1 MYKVYENRKRE
12 IILLYETESTNND
25 LKALIRKSDEPV
37 FAVVTA
43 KKQTTG
49 RGRLGRSFCSPEG
62 GLYFSASFPLTGK
75 ETNIPFLTLLAGLAV
90 SEAIEE
96 ISGVKTA
103 IKWPNDIYLGGKK
116 LGGILTELVS
126 GKSLCAV
133 VGIGINL
140 YTQENA
146 FAEEI
151 RDIAT
156 SFVREGLFVPD
167 EKALTAEIV
176 SRLEKYV
183 YEGHGLSEE
192 NEKTAEEIRRRSYSI
207 GKKVTY
213 RLEDNIIEGIV
224 TDIKNTGAAEITLTD
239 GTKKEIFCGEI
250 I

>member
-12 IILLYETESTNND
+12 IISLYETESTNND
-25 LKALIRKSDEPV
+25 LKAIIRKSDGPV

-90 SEAIEE
+90 SEAIKE
-96 ISGVKTA
+96 ISGVETA

-146 FAEEI
+146 FSEEV

-156 SFVREGLFVPD
+156 SFVREKLLVPD
-167 EKALTAEIV
+167 EKMLAAEIV

-183 YEGHGLSEE
+183 YERHGLSEE
-192 NEKTAEEIRRRSYSI
+192 NEKTAAEIRRRSYSI

-224 TDIKNTGAAEITLTD
+224 TDIKNTGAAEITLRD